1 LKRDNI
7 YPILSILLFA
17 GYLWIG
23 ISFASGQDLPDDAGG
38 LCLVK
43 HITGIPCPSCGST
56 RSIMALINGNIRE
69 AAFLNPFGFIIAL
82 IMLITPFWIA
92 YDTLSKRKTLF
103 NCYCR
108 SEIFLRKPFVAVPL
122 VALVVINWVWNFYKG
137 V

>member
-7 YPILSILLFA
+7 YPILLIILFA

-23 ISFASGQDLPDDAGG
+23 ISFASGQTLPDDGGG

-56 RSIMALINGNIRE
+56 RSVLALINGNISE
-69 AAFLNPFGFIIAL
+69 AASLNPFGFIIAL
-82 IMLITPFWIA
+82 IMLITPFWMA
-92 YDTLSKRKTLF
+92 YDTLSKRKTLYDF
-103 NCYCR
+103 YCR

-122 VALVVINWVWNFYKG
+122 ITIVVINWVWNIYKG

>member
-1 LKRDNI
+1 MKRDNL
-7 YPILSILLFA
+7 YPILLILVIA

-23 ISFASGQDLPDDAGG
+23 ISFASGQNRPDDAGG

-56 RSIMALINGNIRE
+56 RSVLALINGNIRE
-69 AAFLNPFGFIIAL
+69 AASLNPFGFIIAL
-82 IMLITPFWIA
+82 IMLVTPLWMA
-92 YDTLSKRKTLF
+92 YDTLSKRKTLYDF
-103 NCYCR
+103 YSR

-122 VALVVINWVWNFYKG
+122 VTLIVINWLWNIYKG